1 MDTREPPGRASPA
14 RSIVWRAG
22 SPAAP
27 LEKILDCLDRMSHEE
42 DGRGHGHRILET
54 LIALKG
60 HWHLI
65 PGRTLGHL
73 KRVAALSE
81 MSSQSLT
88 MIDFIVM
95 LTGCSGTCRARATGA
110 GTPPCWASLPRPP
123 ARPPIRPLGERRAGA
138 KATARDACPGGER

>member
-14 RSIVWRAG
+14 RSIEWRAG

-27 LEKILDCLDRMSHEE
+27 LKKILVCLDRMSREE

-60 HWHLI
+60 NWYLM

-73 KRVAALSE
+73 KRVAALPE
-81 MSSQSLT
+81 MSCLSLT
-88 MIDFIVM
+88 MMDFIVM
-95 LTGCSGTCRARATGA
+95 LTGCSGTCQTRTIGA
-110 GTPPCWASLPRPP
+110 GTPPCWTSLPRPP
-123 ARPPIRPLGERRAGA
+123 AHPPTRPLGERHGGA
-138 KATARDACPGGER
+138 KAPARGACPGGGR